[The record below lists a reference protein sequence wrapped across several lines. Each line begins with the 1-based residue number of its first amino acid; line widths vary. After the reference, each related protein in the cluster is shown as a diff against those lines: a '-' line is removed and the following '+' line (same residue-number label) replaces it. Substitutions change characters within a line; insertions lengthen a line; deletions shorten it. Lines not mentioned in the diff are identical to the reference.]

1 MFGGNVVLKFCQQ
14 WIAMSAAVVA
24 DTNTTDIGHMYFS
37 TFGDKMLGCKLQ
49 QLVDLMHFAGLNA
62 GQLWRLVRNHCG
74 GSHSDLGEFLES
86 ELRRCTR
93 ACMGMERK
101 RE

>member
-1 MFGGNVVLKFCQQ
+1 MLKFCQQ
-14 WIAMSAAVVA
+14 WIAMSAAVAA

-49 QLVDLMHFAGLNA
+49 QLVDLMHSARLNA

-93 ACMGMERK
+93 VCTSMDRK